1 MLALDHLVIS
11 VKDAEKAN
19 EYARKHLSIKAI
31 KGGNH
36 EQWGTY
42 NYLAYFS
49 NTSYIEWLAIHDE
62 DKARTQDNPL
72 IQHLL
77 HIQQQKSEPTTFQFA
92 LSTNQ
97 LDSYVEHFK
106 QEQIPFKGPFNG
118 HRVKPDGTELRWRML
133 FPNYDFKTE
142 MLPFLIEWETP
153 NKMPGLDNSQ
163 IISKI
168 YYGGTSKEKFSHIYK
183 LKNRKIH
190 KNMLRLQNTK
200 LYFTD
205 QTLLSY
211 ELS

>member
-62 DKARTQDNPL
+62 DKARSVDNPL

-77 HIQQQKSEPTTFQFA
+77 HVQEEKREPTTFQFA
-92 LSTNQ
+92 LRTNQ

-133 FPNYDFKTE
+133 FPKYDFKTE

-153 NKMPGLDNSQ
+153 
-163 IISKI
+163 KI
-168 YYGGTSKEKFSHIYK
+168 KCP
-183 LKNRKIH
+183 
-190 KNMLRLQNTK
+190 
-200 LYFTD
+200 D
-205 QTLLSY
+205 
-211 ELS
+211 